1 MRLRMFPNLRRIHEF
16 GLESLKEKSSY
27 GNLHGCKQLSFYRNM
42 GTYKNRW
49 SICQWHNALGVLL
62 EGAILPNPD

>member
-1 MRLRMFPNLRRIHEF
+1 MRQRMFPNLGRIHEF
-16 GLESLKEKSSY
+16 GLESFKEKSSS
-27 GNLHGCKQLSFYRNM
+27 GNLCGCKQLSIYGNM

-62 EGAILPNPD
+62 EGVILPNPD